1 MVYSYISKKVLSR
14 EKKKIY
20 DDLEV
25 LSNSPGPTR
34 CIAKLDDKWDFR
46 LGNQQNFPIYEIFSK
61 IIQRINK
68 TNKCNLIVKQHNGNI
83 LLISGFNEIPPD
95 DEIKAIPITLGSH
108 LDEITFIV
116 SKKSDDKIQINNIKG
131 NKKIVP
137 IFCVKP
143 LESLYDNNRGDS
155 TWKLLGVYG
164 FRTENDIREFKK
176 IGEGILYK
184 DINEFDEDKIDFYVI
199 SEQIGLFKEGD
210 LVLFENNSNQS
221 QKYDNNDFF
230 EGKALDDRVGV
241 LSHIYTMRE
250 LAKLNIKAK
259 AIFVGDEEGICSD
272 LAWGKLTRPTFRK
285 YCREDGLILLCDGI
299 NGHSLKE
306 LVSLENKHVTKAI
319 IPVYIADGKGS
330 GDPGVFSLI
339 RDNILPKV
347 ESKFGFEGNTTTDY
361 VSRSFD
367 PKIMDDFSSIL
378 FIDWSNGLVKHRQ
391 SICHFKESVS
401 IEQIINIIGI
411 TFYTYL
417 YFYQFYD
424 LNVKK
429 ITSEIFK

>member
-1 MVYSYISKKVLSR
+1 MVYSYITKKVLSR
-14 EKKKIY
+14 ENNRIY
-20 DDLEV
+20 DDLDV

-34 CIAKLDDKWDFR
+34 CIAKFDDNWDFR
-46 LGNQQNFPIYEIFSK
+46 LENQKNFPIYDVFSK

-68 TNKCNLIVKQHNGNI
+68 TNKCKLIIKQHHGNI
-83 LLISGFNEIPPD
+83 LLISGFNEIPSD

-143 LESLYDNNRGDS
+143 LESLYSNNQGDS

-176 IGEGILYK
+176 IGEGFLYK
-184 DINEFDEDKIDFYVI
+184 DINEFDEENIDFYVI
-199 SEQIGLFKEGD
+199 SEQISLFKEGD
-210 LVLFENNSNQS
+210 LVIFENNSKQS
-221 QKYDNNDFF
+221 QKYDNNDIF

-259 AIFVGDEEGICSD
+259 AIFVGDEEGVCSD
-272 LAWGKLTRPTFRK
+272 LAWAKLTRPTFRK

-306 LVSLENKHVTKAI
+306 LVSLKNKYVTKAI

-330 GDPGVFSLI
+330 GDPGVFSLM
-339 RDNILPKV
+339 RDIVLPKV
-347 ESKFGFEGNTTTDY
+347 ESKFGFEGFTSTDY

-378 FIDWSNGLVKHRQ
+378 FVDWSNGLVKQRK

-424 LNVKK
+424 LNIKK
-429 ITSEIFK
+429 IISEIFK

>member
-34 CIAKLDDKWDFR
+34 CIAKLDDNWDFR